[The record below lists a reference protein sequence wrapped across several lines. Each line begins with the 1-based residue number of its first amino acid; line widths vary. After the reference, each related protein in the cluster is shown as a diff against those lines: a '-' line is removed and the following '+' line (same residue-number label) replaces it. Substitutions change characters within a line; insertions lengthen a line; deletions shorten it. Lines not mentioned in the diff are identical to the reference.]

1 MVFVA
6 GRIAAAIPVLALV
19 LIMLAR
25 PAGLWPS
32 PRKEQQMMT
41 AESSA

>member
-1 MVFVA
+1 
-6 GRIAAAIPVLALV
+6 
-19 LIMLAR
+19 MLAR

-41 AESSA
+41 AEGSA